1 MIMVIGRA
9 KTYLRESVL
18 AKIQAKTPG
27 VGVRLAQTEAGK
39 LGVFP
44 DKKMEGDQVV
54 EQQGAVMLI
63 DGALSA
69 RLTGA
74 TIDCVESVGESHL
87 GDARPAHRLLRSQ
100 HRHGGGASR
109 SGRAASSGRRD
120 RLAWRTA

>member
-87 GDARPAHRLLRSQ
+87 GIIPPQQLRLIRSLRRHRK
-100 HRHGGGASR
+100 A
-109 SGRAASSGRRD
+109 
-120 RLAWRTA
+120 LACQVPSD